1 MTREEYEERRR
12 RLDAE
17 LRAGI
22 ELLEQGHRAQVRAL
36 DLVWSTQGDHP
47 LSAPAP
53 QWAAPPSQPAVP
65 PAPPPKRRR
74 RDPREIANA
83 VAAILD
89 ELPPVFTKDD
99 ICRALG
105 ETPDRR
111 TLHRVLRNLQQNGT
125 VALESFGQGRTPSS
139 YRRLPRSGSS

>member
-36 DLVWSTQGDHP
+36 DLVWSAQGDPP
-47 LSAPAP
+47 LSAPPP
-53 QWAAPPSQPAVP
+53 QRAAPPSPPAVA

-74 RDPREIANA
+74 RGPGEISDA
-83 VAAILD
+83 VDAILD

-111 TLHRVLRNLQQNGT
+111 ALHRVLRDLQQNGT
-125 VALESFGQGRTPSS
+125 VELESFGQGRTPAS

>member
-53 QWAAPPSQPAVP
+53 QRAVPPSQPAAP

-74 RDPREIANA
+74 RDPGEISNA

-89 ELPPVFTKDD
+89 ELPLVFTKDD
-99 ICRALG
+99 IGRALG

-111 TLHRVLRNLQQNGT
+111 TLHRVLRDLQQNGT
-125 VALESFGQGRTPSS
+125 VALESFGQGQTPAS

>member
-47 LSAPAP
+47 LSAPPP
-53 QWAAPPSQPAVP
+53 QQAAPPSRPAV
-65 PAPPPKRRR
+65 PPPKRRR
-74 RDPREIANA
+74 RDPGEISNA

-89 ELPPVFTKDD
+89 ELPLVFTKDD
-99 ICRALG
+99 IGRALG

-111 TLHRVLRNLQQNGT
+111 TLHRVLRDLQQNGLVT
-125 VALESFGQGRTPSS
+125 VESFGSGRIPAS
-139 YRRLPRSGSS
+139 YRRLPPSGSS

>member
-36 DLVWSTQGDHP
+36 DLVWSTQGNHP
-47 LSAPAP
+47 LSAPPP
-53 QWAAPPSQPAVP
+53 QQAAPPSRPAV
-65 PAPPPKRRR
+65 PPPKRRR
-74 RDPREIANA
+74 RDPREISDA
-83 VAAILD
+83 VDAILD

-105 ETPDRR
+105 EMPDRR
-111 TLHRVLRNLQQNGT
+111 ALHRVFKNLQRNGL
-125 VALESFGQGRTPSS
+125 VAVESYGSGRIPAS
-139 YRRLPRSGSS
+139 YRRLPPSGSS

>member
-22 ELLEQGHRAQVRAL
+22 ELLEQGHRAQIRAL

-53 QWAAPPSQPAVP
+53 QRAAPPSQPAV
-65 PAPPPKRRR
+65 PPPKRRR
-74 RDPREIANA
+74 RDPRELSNA

-89 ELPPVFTKDD
+89 ELPPVFTKND
-99 ICRALG
+99 IGRILG

-111 TLHRVLRNLQQNGT
+111 TLFRVLRDLVQNGT
-125 VALESFGQGRTPSS
+125 LAVEELGHGQVPSS
-139 YRRLPRSGSS
+139 YRRLPPPGSS